1 MRHLADTTKWQVDRQ
16 VRTLRFSPVN
26 DHSTRAPCSFDIP
39 WMDNGAYERPKFH
52 PPPPQHTSRCYSNCW
67 AFSDIL
73 DMTTQTKGNYLS
85 NLGGGGS
92 NTEAGARINKYEI
105 YVQKL
110 SFAVAVSDNNS
121 THIARPRTIVS

>member
-1 MRHLADTTKWQVDRQ
+1 
-16 VRTLRFSPVN
+16 
-26 DHSTRAPCSFDIP
+26 
-39 WMDNGAYERPKFH
+39 
-52 PPPPQHTSRCYSNCW
+52 
-67 AFSDIL
+67 
-73 DMTTQTKGNYLS
+73 MTTQTKGNYLS